1 MIDIDLDLNFVLG
14 STEMSIKEVLGLGRG
29 AVIPL
34 NKVIEDETVSIFIQ
48 KKLYA
53 RGKIG
58 VGSKDNLTVTITEI
72 L

>member
-1 MIDIDLDLNFVLG
+1 MIDVDLELTFVLG
-14 STEMSIKEVLGLGRG
+14 STEMTIKEVLGLGRG

-34 NKVIEDETVSIFIQ
+34 DKVIENETISIFIQ

-58 VGSKDNLTVTITEI
+58 VSSNEHLAVTITEI
-72 L
+72 I

>member
-1 MIDIDLDLNFVLG
+1 MIDIDLDLTFVLG

-34 NKVIEDETVSIFIQ
+34 DKVIEDETVSIFIQ

>member
-1 MIDIDLDLNFVLG
+1 M
-14 STEMSIKEVLGLGRG
+14 TIKEVLGIGRG

-34 NKVIEDETVSIFIQ
+34 DKVIENETISIFIQ

-58 VGSKDNLTVTITEI
+58 VSSNENLSVTITEI
-72 L
+72 I